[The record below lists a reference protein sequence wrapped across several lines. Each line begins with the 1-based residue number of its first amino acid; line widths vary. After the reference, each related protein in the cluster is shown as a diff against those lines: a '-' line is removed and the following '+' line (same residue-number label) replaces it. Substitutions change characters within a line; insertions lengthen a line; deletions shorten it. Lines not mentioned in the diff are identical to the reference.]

1 MKAFQ
6 EYLRI
11 HMNIY
16 SNTCVNTNTV
26 IDENEFSWVSR
37 CAIDMNTNSYTI
49 YRFPETYTKALKS
62 NVKIPRVLTQSY
74 GYCIEDRCV
83 KIYLRKGFKP
93 IDTTLITLLQC
104 HSYALF
110 IRTQLLNNNGS
121 ALVYME
127 DRCIND
133 GMYFTVQSLKE
144 DNTATYRFKGI
155 FTKAS
160 IGQMRITQ
168 WKINAVDM
176 TIDERCIYSNDV
188 VSTGETVSE
197 CIVRAES
204 YGRRQCVCIDI
215 YIGTDST
222 YDIGKQHNQNII
234 RIRHEAEHKGLNMLI
249 QAGSAIAL

>member
-1 MKAFQ
+1 MKLFQ

-11 HMNIY
+11 NMNIY
-16 SNTCVNTNTV
+16 SNTCVYTNTV
-26 IDENEFSWVSR
+26 IDENEFSWISKCVL
-37 CAIDMNTNSYTI
+37 DGNTTSYTI

-74 GYCIEDRCV
+74 GYCIEDGCV
-83 KIYLRKGFKP
+83 KIYLRNRFKP

-110 IRTQLLNNNGS
+110 IHTQLLNNNGS
-121 ALVYME
+121 ALEYME

-133 GMYFTVQSLKE
+133 GMYFTVKSLKE
-144 DNTATYRFKGI
+144 DNTSAYRFKGI
-155 FTKAS
+155 FTKTS
-160 IGQMRITQ
+160 IGQMCITE
-168 WKINAVDM
+168 WKINAVDVS
-176 TIDERCIYSNDV
+176 IDERCIYSNNI

-197 CIVRAES
+197 CTVRTES
-204 YGRRQCVCIDI
+204 DGRRQCMCIDI

-222 YDIGKQHNQNII
+222 YDIRKQHNQNII
-234 RIRHEAEHKGLNMLI
+234 RIRSEAEHKGLNMLI